1 MPKIKIDDKD
11 YNTDEFTEEAKAQL
25 MSMQFC
31 DQELLNLQMEAASI
45 QTARIAYANALKV
58 EVEKIGQSA
67 SSKKDVSNNTE
78 GTETP
83 DKAEKKSL
91 LGGLFGKK

>member
-45 QTARIAYANALKV
+45 QTARIAYANALKA
-58 EVEKIGQSA
+58 QLPN
-67 SSKKDVSNNTE
+67 SNDPAYAAQISWP
-78 GTETP
+78 ET
-83 DKAEKKSL
+83 
-91 LGGLFGKK
+91 

>member
-58 EVEKIGQSA
+58 ELEKIGQGG
-67 SSKKDVSNNTE
+67 SSKKEESNIAE
-78 GTETP
+78 GTETH
-83 DKAEKKSL
+83 DKSEKKSL